1 MSTMQPQ
8 TPAAA
13 PDHVPADLVWDHDL
27 EAFCHELDDPF
38 LSACR
43 LHEGPDIVWCRN
55 ESYGQ
60 PGWVLTRHALV
71 REAFIDYEHF
81 SSHGGS
87 GIEHIVEGV
96 RLNPIDYDPPQ
107 HTLYRQILN
116 PLFTPK
122 KVAELDDAV
131 REVCDRLIAKFEGR
145 GSCEFVEEFAIKFP
159 SYIFLSLMGMPW
171 EKLQDFLDWQDN
183 LMRGEP
189 MQRVAA
195 ANSIATYLRGF
206 LAEQRKNPTT
216 DLLKAIIAA
225 QPEGRALN
233 DFEVLGMLYT
243 FYVGGLDTV
252 YSTLGFTLRHLAL
265 HPELQTRLRDDPEL
279 IPAAVDEFLRAFSVV
294 GTRRKVTKDFV
305 FHGVQM
311 RQGDRVLLPLFLA
324 GRDPQVF
331 DRPHEVIF
339 DRPANPAGLPFGSG
353 SHHCLG
359 RFLARRE
366 IRIVLESFLAR
377 FDDIRIPPGET
388 YQYHSGATFGVDR
401 LPLAWDRRKA

>member
-1 MSTMQPQ
+1 MNDIAPPKAPV
-8 TPAAA
+8 PA
-13 PDHVPADLVWDHDL
+13 HVPPHLVWDQSL

-38 LSACR
+38 LAASR
-43 LHEGPDIVWCRN
+43 LHDGPDILWCSN

-71 REAFIDYEHF
+71 REAFIDYAHF

-87 GIEHIVEGV
+87 GIEQIVEGV

-122 KVAELDDAV
+122 KVGELDDAV
-131 REVCDRLIAKFEGR
+131 REVCDTLMAKFEHR

-159 SYIFLSLMGMPW
+159 SYVFLSLMGMPW
-171 EKLQDFLDWQDN
+171 DRLADFLAWQDGV
-183 LMRGEP
+183 MRGEP

-195 ANSIATYLRGF
+195 ANAVAAYLKGF
-206 LAEQRKNPTT
+206 LGEQRTEPTT
-216 DLLKAIIAA
+216 DLLKAILAA
-225 QPEGRALN
+225 RPEGRALT
-233 DFEVLGMLYT
+233 DFEMLGMLYT

-252 YSTLGFTLRHLAL
+252 YSTLGFTLRHLAT
-265 HPELQTRLRDDPEL
+265 HPELQARLRDNPEL
-279 IPAAVDEFLRAFSVV
+279 IGPAVDEFLRAFSVV
-294 GTRRKVTKDFV
+294 GTRRKVTSDFV

-311 RQGDRVLLPLFLA
+311 REGDRVLLPLFLA

-331 DRPHEVIF
+331 DKPHEIVL
-339 DRPANPAGLPFGSG
+339 DRPSTPAGLPFGSG
-353 SHHCLG
+353 PHHCLG
-359 RFLARRE
+359 RYLARRE

-377 FDDIRIPPGET
+377 FRNIRIPPGET
-388 YQYHSGATFGVDR
+388 YAYHSGATFGVDR
-401 LPLAWDRRKA
+401 LPLAWDPNN